1 MSLLKKLE
9 DEAHLLLQELKERVG
24 QQISV
29 GNKIDP
35 KLHELIHHLEA
46 HVNPTPAPVVDATP
60 VVSEPVVEA
69 PVAAVVEPTITVE
82 APQTV
87 AQEQSASNI
96 AN

>member
-60 VVSEPVVEA
+60 VVSEPV
-69 PVAAVVEPTITVE
+69 AAVVEPTITVE

>member
-35 KLHELIHHLEA
+35 KLHELIQHLEA

-60 VVSEPVVEA
+60 VVSE

-87 AQEQSASNI
+87 AQEQSASNV

>member
-60 VVSEPVVEA
+60 VVSEPV
-69 PVAAVVEPTITVE
+69 AAVVEPTITVE

-87 AQEQSASNI
+87 AQEQSASNV

>member
-35 KLHELIHHLEA
+35 KLHELIQHLEA

-60 VVSEPVVEA
+60 VVSE

>member
-1 MSLLKKLE
+1 MSIAKLME
-9 DEAHLLLQELKERVG
+9 DEAHLLLQEL
-24 QQISV
+24 QQHVINQVSK
-29 GNKIDP
+29 GNKINQR
-35 KLHELIHHLEA
+35 LQEILVHLEA

-60 VVSEPVVEA
+60 VVSE